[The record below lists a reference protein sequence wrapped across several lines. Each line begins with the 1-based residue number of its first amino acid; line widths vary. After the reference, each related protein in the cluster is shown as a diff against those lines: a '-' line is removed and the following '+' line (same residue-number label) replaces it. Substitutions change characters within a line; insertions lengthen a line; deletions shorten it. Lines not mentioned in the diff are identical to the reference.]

1 MAATNWIRYSNS
13 ENMTVIFNLDAATR
27 FRHYESGSE
36 SYIEVLAAGETHSI
50 LLSTDPGAYQD
61 AIDYIK
67 RSTGYELT

>member
-13 ENMTVIFNLDAATR
+13 ENMTVIFNLDVATS
-27 FRHYESGSE
+27 FRHYDSGSE
-36 SYIEVLAAGETHSI
+36 SYIEVLAAGEVHSI

-61 AIDYIK
+61 VVDYIK